1 MTHCFTQKKNYRFT
15 PTLLSLTMASIFSLS
30 TFAQE
35 ATTNDDEEKD
45 IEKIQV
51 IGSHIKGGQ
60 VAEALAVTVIGS
72 EIIGTLGID
81 SIDDL
86 LQLIPEN
93 GQNFFNEA
101 ENIGGGVNAARG
113 DIGTYNLRNLGTG
126 NTLVLL
132 NGRRMVNA
140 ASYQTEEV
148 GGSFVPVTSVNV
160 NTIPVVGLERVE
172 VLRDGA
178 SAIYGADAVAGVVN
192 HVIKSNFVGFTL
204 SGRWAEYEHIPR
216 DQQTLTLEWG
226 KDFNEGRTNV
236 STFFNYYS
244 RDRVNSQDDPRW
256 ADADFRSRVP
266 EDSPWFG
273 STAFRNNSANSLF
286 GQFDLVS
293 SASGAGV
300 RDIFTD
306 GSGEFETYPIGDDRC
321 QYDLNATT
329 CGGIDG
335 QGTYRLNLN
344 ADRDLSSELS
354 RMNFFMFVN
363 HEFNNGV
370 EAFTEMSYYKSETNL
385 RRHASASF
393 STSKLRVGAENY
405 YNPFG
410 PCGSPNRLAD
420 ELIPD
425 VPCSGLELTIDNY
438 RYAELPRIIDNDGD
452 SYRFLQ
458 GFRGEIGDWDWE
470 TALAHSKAT
479 KDDITRNRVSNN
491 LMVEALFDPT
501 AAAYNP
507 FSGGVDSNIERA
519 LIDVVRLSETEL
531 TTFDAK
537 FAHPEIFTL
546 PAGPV
551 GFVVGVE
558 YREESFVDDRDDRL
572 DGTITFTD
580 YDGDVYPYV
589 SDVVN
594 SSPTPDNSG
603 ERDVASLFVELQ
615 VPIIENLNAQ
625 VALRYEDFSD
635 VGNTTVGKVAFG
647 WRPIDMLLLRGSW
660 SEAFRAPNLVT
671 INESIVARN
680 NTRNDYACI
689 YAAENG
695 GDPDQDTLDCR
706 NSIQRIAQG
715 SGLLKPEESTNTS
728 VGIVLTPTDNFTVTF
743 DYWSIEKE
751 NTIGLFGEEN
761 HTVLDLLARIENG
774 LNNCDTAQF
783 NPAVSRQ
790 AADDDQ
796 IAIYEAAGICAGG
809 DIQFIDDQYANLD
822 DRNLAGYDIGI
833 YYDIKTEIGKFKF
846 SYNGSFIEEFEQVAG
861 GEAALLVAAQESGVL
876 PANIPVDGFA
886 DLIGQDGNQEKRQSM
901 RVSWRKGDLAAS
913 ISGNKIGS
921 FYQSSLTLDDGTRY
935 VIPSMTTFNATFDY
949 SFDVNDIST
958 RLRLGIRNLTDER
971 APLAD
976 RFFGFFSDAHRDYG
990 RSYYMDF
997 KTKF

>member
-1 MTHCFTQKKNYRFT
+1 MTHCFIKNKKYHFT
-15 PTLLSLTMASIFSLS
+15 PKFLSLTMASIFSLS
-30 TFAQE
+30 TFAQV
-35 ATTNDDEEKD
+35 ATTNEGEEEV
-45 IEKIQV
+45 EKIQV
-51 IGSHIKGGQ
+51 VGSHIKGGQ

-72 EIIGTLGID
+72 DVIGSLGID

-101 ENIGGGVNAARG
+101 DNIGGGVNAARG
-113 DIGTYNLRNLGTG
+113 DVGSYNLRNLGTG

-140 ASYQTEEV
+140 AAYQTEEV
-148 GGSFVPVTSVNV
+148 GGSFVPVSSVNV
-160 NTIPVVGLERVE
+160 NTIPVVGLDRVE

-192 HVIKSNFVGFTL
+192 HVLKSDFVGFTL
-204 SGRWAEYEHIPR
+204 SGRWAEYEHLPR
-216 DQQTLTLEWG
+216 DQQTLTVEWG

-236 STFFNYYS
+236 STFINYFS
-244 RDRVNSQDDPRW
+244 RDRVNSQDDERW
-256 ADADFRSRVP
+256 ANSDFRSRVP

-293 SASGAGV
+293 SASAAGV

-306 GSGEFETYPIGDDRC
+306 SSGEFETFPIGDDRC

-335 QGTYRLNLN
+335 QGTNRLNLN

-363 HEFNNGV
+363 HEFENGV
-370 EAFTEMSYYKSETNL
+370 EAFTELSYYKSETNL
-385 RRHASASF
+385 RRHATASF

-410 PCGSPNRLAD
+410 PCGSPNRLSD
-420 ELIPD
+420 DLIPD
-425 VPCSGLELTIDNY
+425 VPCTGLELTIDNY
-438 RYAELPRIIDNDGD
+438 RFAELPRIVDNDGD
-452 SYRFLQ
+452 TYRFLQ
-458 GFRGEIGDWDWE
+458 GFRGEMGEWDWE
-470 TALAHSKAT
+470 AAFSHSKAT
-479 KDDITRNRVSNN
+479 KEDTTSNRVSNN
-491 LMVEALFDPT
+491 LMAEALFDST

-519 LIDVVRLSETEL
+519 LISVVRNNETEL

-572 DGTITFTD
+572 DGTIPFTD
-580 YDGDVYPYV
+580 YEGDTYPYV

-594 SSPTPDNSG
+594 SSPTPDSSG
-603 ERDVASLFVELQ
+603 ERDVASLFAEVQ
-615 VPIIENLNAQ
+615 VPILENLNAQ
-625 VALRYEDFSD
+625 VAIRYEDFSD

-647 WRPIDMLLLRGSW
+647 WRPIDMLLVRGSW
-660 SEAFRAPNLVT
+660 SEAYRAPNLITV
-671 INESIVARN
+671 NEDIVARN
-680 NTRNDYACI
+680 NTRNDYACL

-695 GDPDQDTLDCR
+695 GDPDQDILDCR

-715 SGLLKPEESTNTS
+715 SDFLLPEESTNTS
-728 VGIVLTPTDNFTVTF
+728 VGIVLTPTDGLTVTF

-751 NTIGLFGEEN
+751 STIGLFGEEN
-761 HTVLDLLARIENG
+761 HTVLDLLLRIENG
-774 LNNCDTAQF
+774 PNNCDTAVF

-790 AADDDQ
+790 TPDDDQ
-796 IAIYEAAGICAGG
+796 TAIYEAAGLCAGG

-833 YYDIKTEIGKFKF
+833 YYDLQTEIGKFKF
-846 SYNGSFIEEFEQVAG
+846 SYNGSSIEKFEQVPG
-861 GEAALLVAAQESGVL
+861 GDAATLVAAQESGVI
-876 PANIPVDGFA
+876 PANIPIGGFA
-886 DLIGQDGNQEKRQSM
+886 DLIGQDGNQKKRQSM
-901 RVSWRKGDLAAS
+901 RVSWRKGDLATS

-971 APLAD
+971 APLVD
-976 RFFGFFSDAHRDYG
+976 RFFGFSSDAHRDYG

>member
-1 MTHCFTQKKNYRFT
+1 MTHCFIKNKKYHFT
-15 PTLLSLTMASIFSLS
+15 PKLLSLTMASIFSLS
-30 TFAQE
+30 TFAQV
-35 ATTNDDEEKD
+35 ATTNEGEEEV
-45 IEKIQV
+45 EKIQV
-51 IGSHIKGGQ
+51 VGSHIKGGQ
-60 VAEALAVTVIGS
+60 VAEALAVTVIGADV
-72 EIIGTLGID
+72 IGSLGID

-101 ENIGGGVNAARG
+101 DNIGGGVNAARG
-113 DIGTYNLRNLGTG
+113 DVGSYNLRNLGTG

-140 ASYQTEEV
+140 AAYQTEEV
-148 GGSFVPVTSVNV
+148 GGSFVPVSSVNV
-160 NTIPVVGLERVE
+160 NTIPVVGLDRVE

-192 HVIKSNFVGFTL
+192 HVLKSDFVGFTL
-204 SGRWAEYEHIPR
+204 SGRWAEYEHLPR
-216 DQQTLTLEWG
+216 DQQTLTVEWG

-236 STFFNYYS
+236 STFINYFS
-244 RDRVNSQDDPRW
+244 RDRVNSQDDERW
-256 ADADFRSRVP
+256 ANSDFRSRVP

-293 SASGAGV
+293 SASAAGV

-306 GSGEFETYPIGDDRC
+306 SSGEFETFPIGDDRC

-335 QGTYRLNLN
+335 QGTNRLNLN

-363 HEFNNGV
+363 HEFENGI
-370 EAFTEMSYYKSETNL
+370 EAFTELSYYKSETNL
-385 RRHASASF
+385 RRHATASF
-393 STSKLRVGAENY
+393 STSKLRVGSENY

-410 PCGSPNRLAD
+410 PCGSPNRLSD
-420 ELIPD
+420 DLIPD
-425 VPCSGLELTIDNY
+425 VPCTGLELTIDNY
-438 RYAELPRIIDNDGD
+438 RFAELPRIVDNDGD
-452 SYRFLQ
+452 TYRFLQ
-458 GFRGEIGDWDWE
+458 GFRGEMGEWDWE
-470 TALAHSKAT
+470 AAFSHSKAT
-479 KDDITRNRVSNN
+479 KEDTTSNRVSNN
-491 LMVEALFDPT
+491 LMAEALFDST

-519 LIDVVRLSETEL
+519 LISVVRNNETEL

-572 DGTITFTD
+572 DGTIPFTD
-580 YDGDVYPYV
+580 YEGDTYPYV

-594 SSPTPDNSG
+594 SSPTPDSSG
-603 ERDVASLFVELQ
+603 ERDVASLFAEVQ
-615 VPIIENLNAQ
+615 VPILENLNAQ
-625 VALRYEDFSD
+625 VAIRYEDFSD

-647 WRPIDMLLLRGSW
+647 WRPIDMLLVRGSW
-660 SEAFRAPNLVT
+660 SEAYRAPNLITV
-671 INESIVARN
+671 NEDIVARN
-680 NTRNDYACI
+680 NTRNDYACL

-695 GDPDQDTLDCR
+695 GDPDQDILDCR

-715 SGLLKPEESTNTS
+715 SDFLLPEESTNTS
-728 VGIVLTPTDNFTVTF
+728 VGIVLTPTDGLTVTF

-751 NTIGLFGEEN
+751 STIGLFGEEN
-761 HTVLDLLARIENG
+761 HTVLDLLLRIENG
-774 LNNCDTAQF
+774 PNNCDTAVF

-790 AADDDQ
+790 TPDGDQ
-796 IAIYEAAGICAGG
+796 TAIYEAAGLCTGG

-833 YYDIKTEIGKFKF
+833 YYDLQTEIGKFKF
-846 SYNGSFIEEFEQVAG
+846 SYNGSSIEKFEQVPG
-861 GEAALLVAAQESGVL
+861 GDAATLVAAQESGVI
-876 PANIPVDGFA
+876 PANIPIGGFA
-886 DLIGQDGNQEKRQSM
+886 DLIGQDGNQKKRQSM

-971 APLAD
+971 APLVD
-976 RFFGFFSDAHRDYG
+976 RFFGFSSDAHRDYG

>member
-1 MTHCFTQKKNYRFT
+1 MTHCFIKNKKYHFT
-15 PTLLSLTMASIFSLS
+15 PKLLSLTMASIFSLS
-30 TFAQE
+30 TFAQV
-35 ATTNDDEEKD
+35 ATTNEGEEEV
-45 IEKIQV
+45 EKIQV
-51 IGSHIKGGQ
+51 VGSHIKGGQ
-60 VAEALAVTVIGS
+60 VAEALAVTVIGADV
-72 EIIGTLGID
+72 IGSLGID

-101 ENIGGGVNAARG
+101 DNIGGGVNAARG
-113 DIGTYNLRNLGTG
+113 DVGSYNLRNLGTG

-140 ASYQTEEV
+140 AAYQTEEV
-148 GGSFVPVTSVNV
+148 GGSFVPVSSVNV
-160 NTIPVVGLERVE
+160 NTIPVVGLDRVE

-192 HVIKSNFVGFTL
+192 HVLKSDFVGFTL
-204 SGRWAEYEHIPR
+204 SGRWAEYEHLPR
-216 DQQTLTLEWG
+216 DQQTLTVEWG

-236 STFFNYYS
+236 STFINYFS
-244 RDRVNSQDDPRW
+244 RDRVNSQDDERW
-256 ADADFRSRVP
+256 ANSDFRSRVP

-293 SASGAGV
+293 SASAAGV

-306 GSGEFETYPIGDDRC
+306 SSGEFETFPIGDDRC

-335 QGTYRLNLN
+335 QGTNRLNLN

-363 HEFNNGV
+363 HEFENGV
-370 EAFTEMSYYKSETNL
+370 EAFTELSYYKSETNL
-385 RRHASASF
+385 RRHATASF

-410 PCGSPNRLAD
+410 SCGSPNRLSD
-420 ELIPD
+420 DLIPD
-425 VPCSGLELTIDNY
+425 VPCTGLELTIDNY
-438 RYAELPRIIDNDGD
+438 RFAELPRIVDNDGD
-452 SYRFLQ
+452 TYRFLQ
-458 GFRGEIGDWDWE
+458 GFRGEMGEWDWE
-470 TALAHSKAT
+470 AAFSHSKAT
-479 KDDITRNRVSNN
+479 KEDTTSNRVSNN
-491 LMVEALFDPT
+491 LMAEALFDST

-519 LIDVVRLSETEL
+519 LISVVRNNETEL

-572 DGTITFTD
+572 DGTIPFTD
-580 YDGDVYPYV
+580 YEGDTYPYV

-594 SSPTPDNSG
+594 SSPTPDSSG
-603 ERDVASLFVELQ
+603 ERDVASLFAEVQ
-615 VPIIENLNAQ
+615 VPILENLNAQ
-625 VALRYEDFSD
+625 VAIRYEDFSD

-647 WRPIDMLLLRGSW
+647 WRPIDMLLVRGSW
-660 SEAFRAPNLVT
+660 SEAYRAPNLITV
-671 INESIVARN
+671 NEDIVARN
-680 NTRNDYACI
+680 NTRNDYACL

-695 GDPDQDTLDCR
+695 GDPDQDILDCR

-715 SGLLKPEESTNTS
+715 SDFLLPEESTNTS
-728 VGIVLTPTDNFTVTF
+728 VGIVLTPTDGLTVTF

-751 NTIGLFGEEN
+751 STIGLFGEEN
-761 HTVLDLLARIENG
+761 HTVLDLLLRIENG
-774 LNNCDTAQF
+774 PNNCDTAVF

-790 AADDDQ
+790 TPDDDQ
-796 IAIYEAAGICAGG
+796 TAIYEAAGLCAGG

-833 YYDIKTEIGKFKF
+833 YYDLQTEIGKFKF
-846 SYNGSFIEEFEQVAG
+846 SYNGSSIEEFEQVPG
-861 GEAALLVAAQESGVL
+861 GDAATLVAAQESGVI
-876 PANIPVDGFA
+876 PANIPIGGFA
-886 DLIGQDGNQEKRQSM
+886 DLIGQDGNQKKRQSM

-971 APLAD
+971 APLVD
-976 RFFGFFSDAHRDYG
+976 RFFGFSSDAHRDYG

>member
-1 MTHCFTQKKNYRFT
+1 MTHCFIKNKKYHFT
-15 PTLLSLTMASIFSLS
+15 PKFLSLTMASIFSLS
-30 TFAQE
+30 TFAQV
-35 ATTNDDEEKD
+35 ATTNEGEEEV
-45 IEKIQV
+45 EKIQV
-51 IGSHIKGGQ
+51 VGSHIKGGQ

-72 EIIGTLGID
+72 DVIGSLGID

-101 ENIGGGVNAARG
+101 DNIGGGVNAARG
-113 DIGTYNLRNLGTG
+113 DVGTYNLRNLGTG

-140 ASYQTEEV
+140 AAYQTEEV
-148 GGSFVPVTSVNV
+148 GGSFVPVSSVNV
-160 NTIPVVGLERVE
+160 NTIPVVGLNRVE

-192 HVIKSNFVGFTL
+192 HVLKSDFVGFTL
-204 SGRWAEYEHIPR
+204 SGRWAEYEHLPR
-216 DQQTLTLEWG
+216 DQQTLTVEWG

-236 STFFNYYS
+236 STFINYFS
-244 RDRVNSQDDPRW
+244 RDRVNSQDDERW
-256 ADADFRSRVP
+256 ANSDFRSRVP

-293 SASGAGV
+293 SASAAGV

-306 GSGEFETYPIGDDRC
+306 SSGEFETFPIGDDRC

-335 QGTYRLNLN
+335 QGTNRLNLN

-354 RMNFFMFVN
+354 RMNFFVFVN
-363 HEFNNGV
+363 HEFENGV
-370 EAFTEMSYYKSETNL
+370 EAFTELSYYKSKTNL
-385 RRHASASF
+385 RRHATASF

-410 PCGSPNRLAD
+410 PCGSPNRLSD
-420 ELIPD
+420 DLIPD
-425 VPCSGLELTIDNY
+425 VPCTGLELIIDNY
-438 RYAELPRIIDNDGD
+438 RFAELPRIVDNDGD
-452 SYRFLQ
+452 TYRFLQ
-458 GFRGEIGDWDWE
+458 GFRGEMGEWDWE
-470 TALAHSKAT
+470 AAFSHSKAT
-479 KDDITRNRVSNN
+479 KEDTTSNRVSNN
-491 LMVEALFDPT
+491 LMAEALFDST

-519 LIDVVRLSETEL
+519 LISVVRNNETEL

-551 GFVVGVE
+551 GFVIGVE
-558 YREESFVDDRDDRL
+558 YREESFLDDRDDRL
-572 DGTITFTD
+572 DGTIPFTD
-580 YDGDVYPYV
+580 YEGDTYPYV

-594 SSPTPDNSG
+594 SSPTPDSSG
-603 ERDVASLFVELQ
+603 ERDVASLFAEVQ
-615 VPIIENLNAQ
+615 VPILENLNAQ
-625 VALRYEDFSD
+625 VAIRYEDFSD
-635 VGNTTVGKVAFG
+635 VGNTTVGKVAVG
-647 WRPIDMLLLRGSW
+647 WRPIDMLLVRGSW
-660 SEAFRAPNLVT
+660 SEAYRAPNLITV
-671 INESIVARN
+671 NEDIVARN
-680 NTRNDYACI
+680 NTRNDYACL

-695 GDPDQDTLDCR
+695 GDPEQDILDCR

-715 SGLLKPEESTNTS
+715 SDFLLPEESTNTS
-728 VGIVLTPTDNFTVTF
+728 VGIVLTPTDGLTVTF

-751 NTIGLFGEEN
+751 STIGLFGEEN
-761 HTVLDLLARIENG
+761 HTVLDLLLRIENG
-774 LNNCDTAQF
+774 PNNCDTAVF

-790 AADDDQ
+790 TPDDDQ
-796 IAIYEAAGICAGG
+796 TAIYEAAGLCAGG

-822 DRNLAGYDIGI
+822 DRNLGGYDIGI
-833 YYDIKTEIGKFKF
+833 YYDFQTKIGKFKF
-846 SYNGSFIEEFEQVAG
+846 SYNGSFIEEFEQVPG
-861 GEAALLVAAQESGVL
+861 GDAATLVAAQGSGVI
-876 PANIPVDGFA
+876 PASIPIGGFA
-886 DLIGQDGNQEKRQSM
+886 DLIGQDGNQKERQSM
-901 RVSWRKGDLAAS
+901 RVSWRKSDFGAS
-913 ISGNKIGS
+913 LSGNKIGS

-971 APLAD
+971 APLVD
-976 RFFGFFSDAHRDYG
+976 RFFGFSSDAHRDYG

>member
-1 MTHCFTQKKNYRFT
+1 MTHCFIKNKKYHFT
-15 PTLLSLTMASIFSLS
+15 PKLLSLTMASIFSLS
-30 TFAQE
+30 TFAQV
-35 ATTNDDEEKD
+35 ATTNEGEEEV
-45 IEKIQV
+45 EKIQV
-51 IGSHIKGGQ
+51 VGSHIKGGQ
-60 VAEALAVTVIGS
+60 VAEALAVTVIGADV
-72 EIIGTLGID
+72 IGSLGID

-101 ENIGGGVNAARG
+101 DNIGGGVNAARG
-113 DIGTYNLRNLGTG
+113 DVGSYNLRNLGTG

-140 ASYQTEEV
+140 AAYQTEEV
-148 GGSFVPVTSVNV
+148 GGSFVPVSSVNV
-160 NTIPVVGLERVE
+160 NTIPVVGLDRVE

-192 HVIKSNFVGFTL
+192 HVLKSDFVGFTL
-204 SGRWAEYEHIPR
+204 SGRWAEYEHLPR
-216 DQQTLTLEWG
+216 DQQTLTVEWG

-236 STFFNYYS
+236 STFINYFS
-244 RDRVNSQDDPRW
+244 RDRVNSQDDERW
-256 ADADFRSRVP
+256 ANSDFRSRVP

-293 SASGAGV
+293 SASAAGV

-306 GSGEFETYPIGDDRC
+306 SSGEFETFPIGDDRC

-335 QGTYRLNLN
+335 QGTNRLNLN

-354 RMNFFMFVN
+354 RMNLFMFVN
-363 HEFNNGV
+363 HEFENGI
-370 EAFTEMSYYKSETNL
+370 EAFTELSYYKSETNL
-385 RRHASASF
+385 RRHATASF

-410 PCGSPNRLAD
+410 PCGSPNRLSD
-420 ELIPD
+420 DLIPD
-425 VPCSGLELTIDNY
+425 VPCTGLELTIDNY
-438 RYAELPRIIDNDGD
+438 RFAELPRIVDNDGD
-452 SYRFLQ
+452 TYRFLQ
-458 GFRGEIGDWDWE
+458 GFRGEMGEWDWE
-470 TALAHSKAT
+470 AAFSHSKAT
-479 KDDITRNRVSNN
+479 KEDTTSNRVSNN
-491 LMVEALFDPT
+491 LMAEALFDST

-519 LIDVVRLSETEL
+519 LISVVRNNETEL

-572 DGTITFTD
+572 DGTIPFTD
-580 YDGDVYPYV
+580 YEGDTYPYV

-594 SSPTPDNSG
+594 SSPTPDSSG
-603 ERDVASLFVELQ
+603 ERDVASLFAEVQ
-615 VPIIENLNAQ
+615 VPILENLNAQ
-625 VALRYEDFSD
+625 VAIRYEDFSD

-647 WRPIDMLLLRGSW
+647 WRPIDMLLVRGSW
-660 SEAFRAPNLVT
+660 SEAYRAPNLITV
-671 INESIVARN
+671 NEDIVARN
-680 NTRNDYACI
+680 NTRNDYACL

-695 GDPDQDTLDCR
+695 GDPDQDILDCR

-715 SGLLKPEESTNTS
+715 SDFLLPEESTNTS
-728 VGIVLTPTDNFTVTF
+728 VGIVLTPTDGLTVTF

-751 NTIGLFGEEN
+751 STIGLFGEEN
-761 HTVLDLLARIENG
+761 HTVLDLLLRIENG
-774 LNNCDTAQF
+774 PNNCDTAVF

-790 AADDDQ
+790 TPDDDQ
-796 IAIYEAAGICAGG
+796 TAIYEAAGLCAGG

-833 YYDIKTEIGKFKF
+833 YYDLQTEIGKFKF
-846 SYNGSFIEEFEQVAG
+846 SYNGSSIEKFEQVPG
-861 GEAALLVAAQESGVL
+861 GDAATLVAAQESGVI
-876 PANIPVDGFA
+876 PANIPIGGFA
-886 DLIGQDGNQEKRQSM
+886 DLIGQDGNQKKRQSM
-901 RVSWRKGDLAAS
+901 RVSWRKGDLATS

-971 APLAD
+971 APLVD
-976 RFFGFFSDAHRDYG
+976 RFFGFSSDAHRDYG

>member
-1 MTHCFTQKKNYRFT
+1 MTHCFIKNKKYHFT
-15 PTLLSLTMASIFSLS
+15 PKLLSLTMASIFSLS
-30 TFAQE
+30 TFAQV
-35 ATTNDDEEKD
+35 ATTNEGEEEV
-45 IEKIQV
+45 EKIQV
-51 IGSHIKGGQ
+51 VGSHIKGGQ
-60 VAEALAVTVIGS
+60 VAEALAITVIGA
-72 EIIGTLGID
+72 EVIGSLGID

-101 ENIGGGVNAARG
+101 DNIGGGVNTARG
-113 DIGTYNLRNLGTG
+113 DVGSYNLRNLGTG

-140 ASYQTEEV
+140 AAYQTEEV
-148 GGSFVPVTSVNV
+148 GGSFVPVSSVNV
-160 NTIPVVGLERVE
+160 NTIPVVGLDRVE

-192 HVIKSNFVGFTL
+192 HVLKSDFVGFTL
-204 SGRWAEYEHIPR
+204 SGRWAEYEHLPR
-216 DQQTLTLEWG
+216 DQQTLTVEWG

-236 STFFNYYS
+236 STFINYFS
-244 RDRVNSQDDPRW
+244 RDRVNSQDDERW
-256 ADADFRSRVP
+256 ANSDFRSRVP

-293 SASGAGV
+293 SELAAGV

-306 GSGEFETYPIGDDRC
+306 SSGEFETFPIGDDRC

-335 QGTYRLNLN
+335 QGTNRLNLN

-363 HEFNNGV
+363 HEFENGV
-370 EAFTEMSYYKSETNL
+370 EAFTELSYYKSETNL
-385 RRHASASF
+385 RRHATASF

-410 PCGSPNRLAD
+410 PCGSPNRLSD
-420 ELIPD
+420 DLIPD
-425 VPCSGLELTIDNY
+425 VPCTGLELTIDNY
-438 RYAELPRIIDNDGD
+438 RFAELPRIVDNDGD
-452 SYRFLQ
+452 TYRFLQ
-458 GFRGEIGDWDWE
+458 GFRGEMGEWDWE
-470 TALAHSKAT
+470 AAFSHSKAT
-479 KDDITRNRVSNN
+479 KEDTTSNRVSNN
-491 LMVEALFDPT
+491 LMAEALFDST

-519 LIDVVRLSETEL
+519 LISVVRNNETEL

-572 DGTITFTD
+572 DGTIPFTD
-580 YDGDVYPYV
+580 YEGDTYPYV

-594 SSPTPDNSG
+594 SSPTPDSSG
-603 ERDVASLFVELQ
+603 ERDVASLFAEVQ
-615 VPIIENLNAQ
+615 VPILENLNAQ
-625 VALRYEDFSD
+625 VAIRYEDFSD

-647 WRPIDMLLLRGSW
+647 WRPIDMLLVRGSW
-660 SEAFRAPNLVT
+660 SEAYRAPNLITV
-671 INESIVARN
+671 NEDIVARN
-680 NTRNDYACI
+680 NTRNDYACL

-695 GDPDQDTLDCR
+695 GDPDQDILDCR

-715 SGLLKPEESTNTS
+715 SDFLLPEESTNTS
-728 VGIVLTPTDNFTVTF
+728 VGIVLTPTDGLTVTF

-751 NTIGLFGEEN
+751 STIGLFGEEN
-761 HTVLDLLARIENG
+761 HTVLDLLLRIENG
-774 LNNCDTAQF
+774 PNNCDTAVF

-790 AADDDQ
+790 TPDDDQ
-796 IAIYEAAGICAGG
+796 TAIYEAAGLCAGG

-833 YYDIKTEIGKFKF
+833 YYDLQTEIGKFKF
-846 SYNGSFIEEFEQVAG
+846 SYNGSSIEEFEQVAG
-861 GEAALLVAAQESGVL
+861 GDAATLVAAQESGVI
-876 PANIPVDGFA
+876 PANIPIGGFA
-886 DLIGQDGNQEKRQSM
+886 DLIGQDGNQKKRQSM
-901 RVSWRKGDLAAS
+901 RVSWSKGDLAAS

-971 APLAD
+971 APLVD
-976 RFFGFFSDAHRDYG
+976 RFFGFSSDAHRDYG
-990 RSYYMDF
+990 RNYYMDF